1 MLGTIL
7 LSAYRNLLS
16 IASTLIEA
24 HRAYSALEGDTS
36 DKSPWVSIQGRQ
48 AFLDALELY
57 LAPVDDPELDE
68 RIAATAAVARTIP
81 LTCLDRFYARAICA
95 QFMHAIEADELV
107 EEAREADRLAM
118 QGWTNVEIAG
128 EINMSRSSVALSIS
142 RILHKLRI
150 RAVTRSLTSSTT
162 DASARCSFVRSCP
175 DRRAPREQETVRK
188 LLVRCQVMAPDQ
200 QFAHSGERGGLERLG
215 RLERSRSR
223 SAQRREATARS
234 ASRRTP
240 GSPRS
245 TAPRSGRS
253 RRSSR
258 HQTWRSQASRA
269 SRSPS

>member
-175 DRRAPREQETVRK
+175 D
-188 LLVRCQVMAPDQ
+188 Q
-200 QFAHSGERGGLERLG
+200 QFAHSGERGG
-215 RLERSRSR
+215 
-223 SAQRREATARS
+223 AREA
-234 ASRRTP
+234 
-240 GSPRS
+240 
-245 TAPRSGRS
+245 
-253 RRSSR
+253 
-258 HQTWRSQASRA
+258 RA
-269 SRSPS
+269 SREVPVALGSAAGGYCAVSESTYAWFSEIHCSTIGP